1 MICKLDPKCE
11 VQCDDC
17 KSFYQRM
24 SEKRRVVNEDDIYD
38 ISLLDWVEYIVN
50 SDNKS
55 KEEDE

>member
-1 MICKLDPKCE
+1 
-11 VQCDDC
+11 
-17 KSFYQRM
+17 M